1 MISEQAFLGQSLGKL
16 FQMEPISNVTSKV
29 NEKKDLRH
37 SNRLCWNV
45 PIHSVKNY
53 ELEEFR
59 NLIMGHFAVSPALS

>member
-1 MISEQAFLGQSLGKL
+1 
-16 FQMEPISNVTSKV
+16 MEPISNVTPKV